1 MTRISSAPSISE
13 DPIPTSRRG
22 RPRSPGIDEAILEA
36 TLRQLGS
43 VGFGRMSIDS
53 VAAEA
58 GVGRPAVYRRWR
70 NKVELA
76 TAALAHLNVSTPD
89 RLIGDT
95 RRDLVA
101 QLSRVRNFYGKFRGM
116 AMVGALLVEEERHP
130 ELLALFREQVIRPRR
145 AALAEVLRQGQARGE
160 VRGDLDLD
168 TAAALLIGPF
178 YARYLSGERFPRGW
192 AEQVVAMLWPGF
204 AADPSA

>member
-1 MTRISSAPSISE
+1 VSRISPAPTNTAPLISA
-13 DPIPTSRRG
+13 RRG

-36 TLRQLGS
+36 TIRQLGS
-43 VGFGRMSIDS
+43 VGFGHMTIDS

-76 TAALAHLNVSTPD
+76 TAALAHMNVSEPD
-89 RLIGDT
+89 RFTGDT

-101 QLSRVRNFYGKFRGM
+101 QLARVRNFYAELRGM

-130 ELLALFREQVIRPRR
+130 ELLTLFREQVIRPRR
-145 AALAEVLRQGQARGE
+145 AVLAKVLRDGQARGE
-160 VRGDLDLD
+160 VRADLDID
-168 TAAALLIGPF
+168 TAVALLIGPF
-178 YARYLSGERFPRGW
+178 YARYLSGERFPRTW
-192 AEQVVAMLWPGF
+192 AAQVVTMLWPAFQAGP
-204 AADPSA
+204 AD